1 MLNFRRDIY
10 FQLIY
15 FKKKKK
21 KKHGLPQIV
30 ATVYL

>member
-15 FKKKKK
+15 LKKKK

>member
-21 KKHGLPQIV
+21 KQGLPQIV